1 MFLYLGLDV
10 RCAISPPFTKTHLA
24 LSSNTKI
31 EPSCF
36 PSVSVFL
43 DRKWVKCDGHTGGP
57 PRAPD
62 LLVVLP
68 EWLVRRTRP
77 GWDYW
82 LQRIGVSE
90 QEVYLFSPTAVVV
103 F

>member
-1 MFLYLGLDV
+1 L
-10 RCAISPPFTKTHLA
+10 
-24 LSSNTKI
+24 
-31 EPSCF
+31 E
-36 PSVSVFL
+36 
-43 DRKWVKCDGHTGGP
+43 KWVNCDEHTGGP
-57 PRAPD
+57 PRAPE

-90 QEVYLFSPTAVVV
+90 QEVYLFSLTVVV
-103 F
+103 VL